1 MFLFCSSK
9 KSIAVRRSGFFLIG
23 FFWQNVFSQKSG
35 KTLRYDKN
43 VIKLFVTSNGM
54 SKLIKLFTIRKKK
67 YHWFLVWKIFAELIK
82 PFLIIVIFFFVEK
95 GENFLLSCS
104 SLGQNPFFFK
114 RAFRIFVALGF
125 CGRDLPLLGLVL
137 RRHFP
142 RVIGGRILVAV
153 QGEVDLSPAKGQK

>member
-1 MFLFCSSK
+1 M
-9 KSIAVRRSGFFLIG
+9 
-23 FFWQNVFSQKSG
+23 
-35 KTLRYDKN
+35 
-43 VIKLFVTSNGM
+43 FVTSNGM

-67 YHWFLVWKIFAELIK
+67 YHWFLVWKIFAELIQVVAIK

-95 GENFLLSCS
+95 GENFLLSGS

-125 CGRDLPLLGLVL
+125 CGRDLPLLGLVF
-137 RRHFP
+137 RTHFP

-153 QGEVDLSPAKGQK
+153 QGEVDLSPEKVRNNRILNMSVFRQKLELLFTFLARTISR